1 MNLVPKREIER
12 IVENDQVVS
21 IIPPEKAGVGQVF
34 FVFFFN
40 KVITKEVCGYPE

>member
-21 IIPPEKAGVGQVF
+21 IILPEKAGVGQVSL
-34 FVFFFN
+34 FVF
-40 KVITKEVCGYPE
+40 